1 MGRGSDLHITSL
13 SNIGD
18 EHLTRIIPELSSKDD
33 WSDCVVYVISV
44 ERRNQRTFF
53 HLKKDEVSC
62 AGL

>member
-1 MGRGSDLHITSL
+1 ITSL

-18 EHLTRIIPELSSKDD
+18 EHITGIISELSSKDD

>member
-1 MGRGSDLHITSL
+1 MTDITSL

-18 EHLTRIIPELSSKDD
+18 EHITGIISELSSKDD